1 MNKKIAAIIAAVI
14 VIIIAVIG
22 TTLYV
27 NSANNVEQL
36 KSPTMTN
43 RVRVNKA
50 SETSSN
56 PSDKDKNATKTDKKD
71 QFEELQTADSAID
84 YLKKQLGYANNDD
97 IIGGGVE
104 KDADTGNK
112 YFLIQLKSLSA
123 VLKNGAG
130 GTIGYYKVYPSGAW
144 SDTPQPEAEKKTDT
158 NNDNKNNT
166 NNNDKD
172 ENKPNTKVTYQK
184 DDGSVVKK
192 IAEQNHGASVV
203 NSAADATKIIS
214 DSNNNNSDLTYE
226 TVSSV
231 NDQYVIH
238 ATSNKMKENGGT
250 GSAGDYLVEKD
261 GTYYL
266 ITDVK
271 VE

>member
-1 MNKKIAAIIAAVI
+1 MNKKMAAIIAAVI

-27 NSANNVEQL
+27 NSANNVEHL
-36 KSPTMTN
+36 KSPEMTN
-43 RVRVNKA
+43 RVRVNKENGDNNTTA
-50 SETSSN
+50 T
-56 PSDKDKNATKTDKKD
+56 KDKTEGKTDKKD
-71 QFEELQTADSAID
+71 QFEELQTPDSAID

-123 VLKNGAG
+123 VVKNGAG

-144 SDTPQPEAEKKTDT
+144 SDTPQPEAEKKTDA

-166 NNNDKD
+166 NNNDK
-172 ENKPNTKVTYQK
+172 NTNHNNTKVTYHK
-184 DDGSVVKK
+184 DDGSAVKK

-226 TVSSV
+226 TLSSA

-238 ATSNKMKENGGT
+238 TTSSKMKENGGT